1 MLCLSGFELYSRWVP
16 LSIFKELVDTAFFGA
31 GILPVIMSTVQTE
44 EKKSD
49 SHLLV

>member
-1 MLCLSGFELYSRWVP
+1 MPRVFLKR
-16 LSIFKELVDTAFFGA
+16 LVDTAFLGA

-44 EKKSD
+44 EKTSD